1 MDASLS
7 LKTTKWTKFA
17 WNKVRMGELGV
28 SSLKCSRRSCVG
40 LNPVFTHRLQSQ
52 YISEKRHLPHLCPG
66 ALRQRQ
72 SLNEKSKFVVEFVW
86 CPNRGAKSFSS
97 LSIFF
102 VEIETL
108 SRLRVSEL

>member
-40 LNPVFTHRLQSQ
+40 LDCVKIMDSDQDVDVEDLLNPRHVSQ
-52 YISEKRHLPHLCPG
+52 G
-66 ALRQRQ
+66 
-72 SLNEKSKFVVEFVW
+72 
-86 CPNRGAKSFSS
+86 
-97 LSIFF
+97 
-102 VEIETL
+102 
-108 SRLRVSEL
+108 